1 MNEIASNAGTGEGAP
16 SQGSVRQ
23 SFETPGP
30 VSLRVENAC
39 GKVEIETHAA
49 PVTEV
54 RVVALSHLAEELV
67 ERARISERT
76 TTRGHEV
83 IVEIPQGR
91 GKARFWLGNGNAVGV
106 SVKVPEDARLDVS
119 TSSASVEAVG
129 RYHAANVRSSSGQI
143 ELGDIRGGAKVRTAS
158 GDIGLDSAGDVIEVQ
173 SASGDV
179 RVGVAGAGGKIQTAS
194 GNVNL
199 ERAEKSIRIQSASGD
214 VRLGEAFEGA
224 SLQSASGDQRIE
236 RAAAGD
242 YVLNAVSGDIVV
254 AVTPGALIRFDTG
267 SLSGRVSS
275 DIEVGVDRPVALE
288 GEADGPELLIRA
300 KTVSGDIKVTRAAS

>member
-1 MNEIASNAGTGEGAP
+1 MSEMHSAETGEATRA
-16 SQGSVRQ
+16 QGSVEQ

-39 GKVEIETHAA
+39 GKVEIETHDA
-49 PVTEV
+49 PTTDV
-54 RVVALSHLAEELV
+54 RVVALTHLAEELV
-67 ERARISERT
+67 GRARITERA
-76 TTRGHEV
+76 TTRGHEI

-106 SVKVPEDARLDVS
+106 SVRVPEDARLDVS
-119 TSSASVEAVG
+119 TSSASVEASG
-129 RYHAANVRSSSGQI
+129 RYLTASIRSSSGQV
-143 ELGDIRGGAKVRTAS
+143 ELGDIAGAAKVRTAS
-158 GDIGLDSAGDVIEVQ
+158 GDIDLVAVGDLIEVQ

-179 RVGVAGAGGKIQTAS
+179 RIGVTGAGGKIWTAS

-224 SLQSASGDQRIE
+224 SVQSASGDQRID
-236 RAAAGD
+236 RAAGGD
-242 YVLNAVSGDIVV
+242 YILNAVSGDIVV
-254 AVTPGALIRFDTG
+254 AVAPGTLIRFDTG
-267 SLSGRVSS
+267 SLSGRVST
-275 DIEVGVDRPVALE
+275 DIEVGADRPVALE
-288 GEADGPELLIRA
+288 GEADGPELLIQA